1 MINKNIQNIS
11 GKGIGGAKKV
21 GGFVKGSMAEFL
33 EFVRKQGVIGLAI
46 GIILGTAV
54 TKLVASLVKDII
66 NPLVSIFLGKIENL
80 NSLVWTIPGTTAEL
94 AIGNFF
100 SALIDFAIIA
110 AVVYFGVKKMGLDK
124 LDKPKN

>member
-1 MINKNIQNIS
+1 MLNEDLKNI
-11 GKGIGGAKKV
+11 GERGVGEVKKV
-21 GGFVKGSMAEFL
+21 SGFVKSGFSEFL
-33 EFVRKQGVIGLAI
+33 DFVRKQGVVGLAV

-66 NPLVSIFLGKIENL
+66 NPLVSILLSKIENL

-100 SALIDFAIIA
+100 SSLIDFIIIA
-110 AVVYFGVKKMGLDK
+110 AVVYFGVKKLGLDK
-124 LDKPKN
+124 LDKSKS

>member
-1 MINKNIQNIS
+1 MEENIKNV
-11 GKGIGGAKKV
+11 GEKGIKGVKRAGGI
-21 GGFVKGSMAEFL
+21 VKNSTAEFL
-33 EFVRKQGVIGLAI
+33 DFVRKQGVIGLAI

-80 NSLVWTIPGTTAEL
+80 NSLSWTIPGTTAEL
-94 AIGNFF
+94 LVGNFL

-110 AVVYFGVKKMGLDK
+110 AVVYFGVKKLGLDK
-124 LDKPKN
+124 LDRPK